1 MPMLWIILM
10 IATAVVGLLA
20 DAERS
25 SNTRSVAVDIDAL
38 AYNMITYRN
47 ALAEYAHTNPTIT
60 GAPADSVLALP
71 TWYRKL
77 PNVSGYVNAGQS
89 FTYYPTP
96 PNGLVSKMVDLTQ
109 SQAIGTVVA
118 STLQSPIS
126 GNMGV
131 VVPPAI
137 PNGSALAYQ

>member
-47 ALAEYAHTNPTIT
+47 ALAEYAHANPTVT

-77 PNVSGYVNAGQS
+77 PNVSGYVNTGQS
-89 FTYYPTP
+89 FTYYLRP

-126 GNMGV
+126 GNMGI

>member
-1 MPMLWIILM
+1 MPILWIILAVM
-10 IATAVVGLLA
+10 TATVGLLA
-20 DAERS
+20 DAERAS
-25 SNTRSVAVDIDAL
+25 INRTVGVDLNAL
-38 AYNMITYRN
+38 AYNLLTYRN
-47 ALAEYAHTNPTIT
+47 ALAEYAHANPTVT

-96 PNGLVSKMVDLTQ
+96 PNGLVSKLVDLTQ

-131 VVPPAI
+131 VVPQAI

>member
-25 SNTRSVAVDIDAL
+25 SNTRSLAVDIDAL

-47 ALAEYAHTNPTIT
+47 ALAEYAHTNPTVT
-60 GAPADSVLALP
+60 GTPADSVLALP

-96 PNGLVSKMVDLTQ
+96 PNGLVSKIVDLTQ

>member
-1 MPMLWIILM
+1 MPILWIIL
-10 IATAVVGLLA
+10 IIVTATVGLLA
-20 DAERS
+20 DVERS
-25 SNTRSVAVDIDAL
+25 SSSRASEVDVSAI
-38 AYNMITYRN
+38 AYNLLTYRN
-47 ALAEYAHTNPTIT
+47 ALAEYAHANPTVT

-131 VVPPAI
+131 VVPQTI

>member
-1 MPMLWIILM
+1 MPILWIILAVM
-10 IATAVVGLLA
+10 TATVGLLA
-20 DAERS
+20 DAERTS
-25 SNTRSVAVDIDAL
+25 SNRTASVDLDAL
-38 AYNMITYRN
+38 AYNLLTYRN
-47 ALAEYAHTNPTIT
+47 ALAEYAHANPTMT
-60 GAPADSVLALP
+60 GAPVDSVLALP

-77 PNVSGYVNAGQS
+77 PNVSGYVSAGQS

-96 PNGLVSKMVDLTQ
+96 PSGLVSKMVDLTQ

-118 STLQSPIS
+118 SKLQSPIS

-131 VVPPAI
+131 VVPATI

>member
-1 MPMLWIILM
+1 MLWIILM

>member
-1 MPMLWIILM
+1 MPILWVILVVMLAGTSLISEKLQ
-10 IATAVVGLLA
+10 
-20 DAERS
+20 RS
-25 SNTRSVAVDIDAL
+25 NNRLQMVDVSAL
-38 AYNMITYRN
+38 AHNLLTYRN

-60 GAPADSVLALP
+60 GAPADSALALP

-131 VVPPAI
+131 VVPQTI

>member
-1 MPMLWIILM
+1 MT
-10 IATAVVGLLA
+10 ATVGLLA
-20 DAERS
+20 DVERS
-25 SNTRSVAVDIDAL
+25 SSSRASEVDVSAI
-38 AYNMITYRN
+38 AYNLLTYRN
-47 ALAEYAHTNPTIT
+47 ALAEYAHANPTVT

-131 VVPPAI
+131 VVPQTI

>member
-25 SNTRSVAVDIDAL
+25 SNTRSLAVDIDAL

-47 ALAEYAHTNPTIT
+47 ALAEYAHTNPTVT
-60 GAPADSVLALP
+60 GTPADSVLALP

>member
-1 MPMLWIILM
+1 MLWIILM

-25 SNTRSVAVDIDAL
+25 SNTRSLAVDIDAL

-47 ALAEYAHTNPTIT
+47 ALAEYAHTNPTVT
-60 GAPADSVLALP
+60 GTPADSVLALP